1 MFGST
6 NRGARG
12 IVAVSSAVLLS
23 LLAACGSDSSGGGGG
38 SSGETDD
45 AAVAAAQERL
55 APYLT
60 PADEIEVD
68 VPLTRRPDEGKRVD
82 IIRLNNPAAED
93 FARNYEDPGAAL
105 GWEVRVN
112 AVDGTDPQ
120 AISNGVL
127 RAVNEGVDYIV
138 VQSSTIPTMGP
149 SMEAARAAGIPV
161 FFAAGV
167 GEPQGEANGLYGNT
181 MAENPMLG
189 NMRMTDQAIVD
200 SGGTGTIL
208 HVNAPD
214 FPALAPIDDAVAQL
228 VADECGQCTL
238 ESLSIS
244 AADLGG
250 DIASTI
256 VAAIRQ
262 NPDVKYVVAAFPDL
276 ARGLPQALAAGG
288 LDDVQ
293 IYLSLPDE
301 ASVALVERGDY
312 DAAILTPKESFAWV
326 LFDQIARVSVGMDPL
341 QEEHG
346 TLNMQLWTTEDMPE
360 GETTW
365 DPPNF
370 QDKYR
375 ELWQVS

>member
-23 LLAACGSDSSGGGGG
+23 LLAACGSDDAGGSGG

-55 APYLT
+55 DPYLT
-60 PADEIEVD
+60 PADDIEVD
-68 VPLTRRPDEGKRVD
+68 VPLTQKPEEGQRVA
-82 IIRLNNPAAED
+82 IVRYNNPAAED
-93 FARNYEDPGAAL
+93 FARNYADPGEAL
-105 GWEVRVN
+105 GWDVDIY
-112 AVDGTDPQ
+112 AVEGTDPQ

-127 RAVNEGVDYIV
+127 RAVSEDVDYIV
-138 VQSSTIPTMGP
+138 VQGSSLQAIGP
-149 SMEAARAAGIPV
+149 SLEAAKEAGIPV
-161 FFAAGV
+161 FLAAGV
-167 GEPQGEANGLYGNT
+167 GEPEGEANGLYGNT
-181 MAENPMLG
+181 MGENTVLG
-189 NMRMTDQAIVD
+189 NLAMADQVIVD
-200 SGGTGTIL
+200 SGGTGTVL

-214 FPALAPIDDAVAQL
+214 FPTLAPIDDALAERI
-228 VADECGQCTL
+228 ADECPQCTL
-238 ESLSIS
+238 ETLGIS

-250 DIASTI
+250 DIASNI

-262 NPDVKYVVAAFPDL
+262 HPDVKYVIAAFPDL
-276 ARGLPQALAAGG
+276 ARGLPQALAAAG

-301 ASVALVERGDY
+301 ASVALVESGDY
-312 DAAILTPKESFAWV
+312 DAAILTPRESFAWA

-341 QEEHG
+341 PEEHG
-346 TLNMQLWTTEDMPE
+346 TLNMQLWTTEDMPK

-365 DPPNF
+365 DPPDF
-370 QDKYR
+370 QEKYK